1 MKKMLTV
8 LSAACLIALF
18 GASSVFAAD
27 AATNFKNICAMCHG
41 ANGEGKKGLCPS
53 LKDSKFVA
61 SAADAD
67 VAKTILE
74 GRAGSAKQYKDYPS
88 PMPAHKGR
96 MKADEVDALV
106 KYLKETIQK
115 K

>member
-8 LSAACLIALF
+8 LTAAGVIALF

-27 AATNFKNICAMCHG
+27 AATNFKNTCAMCHG

-53 LKDSKFVA
+53 LKDSQFVA
-61 SAADAD
+61 TASADD
-67 VAKTILE
+67 VKATIIN
-74 GRAGSAKQYKDYPS
+74 GRSGSAKKYKDYPS
-88 PMPAHKGR
+88 PMPSHKG
-96 MKADEVDALV
+96 KFGDADFDALV
-106 KYLKETIQK
+106 KYLKEVIQK